1 MAKKSKSEIGKLF
14 NEFIEKEQELQI
26 EIAPILLTDLTKL
39 FSMYVDNKKISLISI
54 AAVSEAISRKMKNDG
69 IELWQK
75 QFESP
80 DSEMLK
86 VEKL

>member
-1 MAKKSKSEIGKLF
+1 MAKKSKSEIRKLF
-14 NEFIEKEQELQI
+14 NEVIEKEQELQI

-69 IELWQK
+69 IEMWQK